1 MTPKSHAISDDAALV
16 QALSDGD
23 ARAFAEIYERY
34 WWQLFSTA
42 QRKLGSREAAEEL
55 VQDLFTALWQKRASS
70 QIEKLPHYLN
80 KALQYR
86 IIDYLRVRTTHAGY
100 LSYRQAQP
108 LALDRS
114 TEEVVAADDLSVALA
129 ESITQLPESTREV
142 FRLSRLEHQ
151 SVAEIADQLHL
162 SPKTVEYHL
171 TRALKLLRVRLKD
184 FLTLLL
190 FFWLIK

>member
-1 MTPKSHAISDDAALV
+1 MPPNSYAIADDAALV

-34 WWQLFSTA
+34 WWPLFTTA

-55 VQDLFTALWQKRASS
+55 VQDLFAALWHKRVSS
-70 QIEKLPHYLN
+70 HIERLPHYLH

-108 LALDRS
+108 LAPDRS
-114 TEEVVAADDLSVALA
+114 TEELVAADDLSVALA

-151 SVAEIADQLHL
+151 SIPEIADRLHL

-184 FLTLLL
+184 FLVLLPLLL
-190 FFWLIK
+190 SIK